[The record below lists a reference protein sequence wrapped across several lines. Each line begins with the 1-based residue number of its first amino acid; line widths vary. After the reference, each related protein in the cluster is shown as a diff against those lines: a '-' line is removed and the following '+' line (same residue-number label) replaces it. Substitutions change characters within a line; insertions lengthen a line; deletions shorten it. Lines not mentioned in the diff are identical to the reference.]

1 MSSPIWTQ
9 CGGRR
14 NRVPYEGSA
23 WRVVEA
29 QHRIST
35 RRLVDSD
42 EEQAL
47 LEELIEGTKPPV
59 PPDCRGLHYLLFTPF
74 RHPPLHRGSR
84 FGTRQERSIFY
95 ASERISTALAE
106 VAYYRLLFLEGT
118 AAPLELLVVELSAFQ
133 ARLAT
138 ADAVDLR
145 APPFDA
151 WEAEISSPVSY
162 AASQPLGSAMRAE
175 GIELARFRS
184 ARDPEGGTNLAVF
197 SPACFARK
205 RPTVPESWLSVATRR
220 SVECRRLDYFERRS
234 FRFLREAFEVDGRL
248 PAPALG

>member
-47 LEELIEGTKPPV
+47 LEELSEGTKPPV

-84 FGTRQERSIFY
+84 FGTRAERSLFY
-95 ASERISTALAE
+95 ASRKLETALAE

-118 AAPLELLVVELSAFQ
+118 RAAIVPVVVDLSAFQ
-133 ARLAT
+133 VRLGTEA
-138 ADAVDLR
+138 AVDLTR
-145 APPFDA
+145 PPFDA

-162 AASQPLGSAMRAE
+162 RRSQALGREMRE
-175 GIELARFRS
+175 DGVELAIFRS
-184 ARDPEGGTNLAVF
+184 ARDPKKGDNLAVF
-197 SPACFARK
+197 RPSCFQQK
-205 RPTVPESWLSVATRR
+205 RPTVPETWLSVTTREG
-220 SVECRRLDYFERRS
+220 VEFSRRDYFERRS
-234 FRFLREAFEVDGRL
+234 HRFSREVFVVDGGL
-248 PAPALG
+248 PSPALD